1 MNTLERSL
9 LFFYTETPLHAGAPG
24 GTGAIDLPIQR
35 ERITELP
42 QVQASGIK
50 GALREV
56 FRNEESE
63 KKNLE
68 LSLFGNRPPDDSLQA
83 ASDTEERHE
92 DEDTHAGALAVTDAR
107 ILLLPLRSARGGW
120 AWATS
125 PLVLQRLARD
135 IGGDAKTLPWRLLRP
150 LNDDQALVGT
160 ESDVVLGSGE
170 QRSVVVE
177 DSCYAA
183 KSPAKSEDR
192 DAFKALA
199 TLLKGALPPGEV
211 YASLR
216 ERVERQLVIL
226 PDEEFFHW
234 GRHGTEVVTRVRIDP
249 KTGTVE
255 GGALWTEE
263 VLPSE
268 ALLWSVTMM
277 SKCRRAKTEAR
288 GAAWLHKS
296 LVDELRARKRI
307 FLGGD
312 RSIGRGVVALGFG
325 EAR

>member
-56 FRNEESE
+56 FRSEEADAKS
-63 KKNLE
+63 LE
-68 LSLFGNRPPDDSLQA
+68 LSLFGHRPPDNSQQA
-83 ASDTEERHE
+83 ASTDHTEKHE
-92 DEDTHAGALAVTDAR
+92 DEYAGALAVTDAR
-107 ILLLPLRSARGGW
+107 LLLLPLRSARGGW

-125 PLVLQRLARD
+125 PMVLQRLARD
-135 IGGDAKTLPWRLLRP
+135 IGGDGATLPWRNLRP
-150 LNDDQALVGT
+150 AEDDHVLVGADC
-160 ESDVVLGSGE
+160 DVVLGADAT
-170 QRSVVVE
+170 RSVVVE
-177 DSCYAA
+177 DSSYRAHVA
-183 KSPAKSEDR
+183 EPKEFA
-192 DAFKALA
+192 ALA
-199 TLLKGALPPGEV
+199 ELIASALPPGEV

-216 ERVERQLVIL
+216 QRVARQLVIL
-226 PDEEFFHW
+226 PDEELFHW
-234 GRHGTEVVTRVRIDP
+234 GRHGTEVVTRVRINP
-249 KTGTVE
+249 ETGTVAP
-255 GGALWTEE
+255 GALWTEE

-277 SKCRRAKTEAR
+277 SRCRRAKEAGR
-288 GAAWLHKS
+288 EAGGLHETFAKT
-296 LVDELRARKRI
+296 LNERKRI

>member
-50 GALREV
+50 GALREI
-56 FRNEESE
+56 FRDEESE
-63 KKNLE
+63 KKHLE
-68 LSLFGNRPPDDSLQA
+68 LSLFGNRPPDDSLEA
-83 ASDTEERHE
+83 GSDSENHE
-92 DEDTHAGALAVTDAR
+92 DEHAGALAVTDAR

-135 IGGDAKTLPWRLLRP
+135 IGGDAKTLLWRTLRP
-150 LNDDQALVGT
+150 ENDDQALVGA
-160 ESDVVLGSGE
+160 ESDVVLGSDE

-177 DSCYAA
+177 DSSYAA
-183 KSPAKSEDR
+183 KSADVG
-192 DAFKALA
+192 AFGALA
-199 TLLKGALPPGEV
+199 KLIASALPPGEV

-226 PDEEFFHW
+226 PDTEFFHW

-249 KTGTVE
+249 NTGTVAK
-255 GGALWTEE
+255 GALWTEE

-277 SKCRRAKTEAR
+277 NKCRRAKTDAREAIT
-288 GAAWLHKS
+288 LNKS
-296 LVDELRARKRI
+296 FSKVLKKRKRI

>member
-24 GTGAIDLPIQR
+24 GTGAVDLPIQR
-35 ERITELP
+35 ERMTELP

-56 FRNEESE
+56 FRSEEA
-63 KKNLE
+63 KAKNLE
-68 LSLFGNRPPDDSLQA
+68 LSLFGHRPPDDSLQA
-83 ASDTEERHE
+83 AAATDAENHE
-92 DEDTHAGALAVTDAR
+92 DEHAGALAVTDAR

-120 AWATS
+120 VWATS

-135 IGGDAKTLPWRLLRP
+135 IGGDAKTLPWRNLRP
-150 LNDDQALVGT
+150 DNDDQVLVGGH
-160 ESDVVLGSGE
+160 SDVTLGSGE

-177 DSCYAA
+177 DSSYAA
-183 KSPAKSEDR
+183 KSA
-192 DAFKALA
+192 DASAFGALA
-199 TLLKGALPPGEV
+199 ELIAAGLPPGEV
-211 YASLR
+211 YASVR
-216 ERVERQLVIL
+216 ERVARQLVIV

-249 KTGTVE
+249 DTGTVAQ
-255 GGALWTEE
+255 GALWTEE

-277 SKCRRAKTEAR
+277 SPCRRAKKEPVEA
-288 GAAWLHKS
+288 AKLHETF
-296 LVDELRARKRI
+296 VNELRHRTRI
-307 FLGGD
+307 LLGGD
-312 RSIGRGVVALGFG
+312 RSIGRGVVALGFR

>member
-1 MNTLERSL
+1 MNTLKRSL

-56 FRNEESE
+56 FRSDESE
-63 KKNLE
+63 KKKKKNLE
-68 LSLFGNRPPDDSLQA
+68 LSLFGNRPADDPLQVDSDA
-83 ASDTEERHE
+83 EKHASE
-92 DEDTHAGALAVTDAR
+92 DSHAGALALTDAR

-135 IGGDAKTLPWRLLRP
+135 IGGDAKTLSWRNLRP
-150 LNDDQALVGT
+150 ENDDQALVGA

-183 KSPAKSEDR
+183 KSADP
-192 DAFKALA
+192 DAFGALA
-199 TLLKGALPPGEV
+199 KLLEGALPPGEV

-216 ERVERQLVIL
+216 KRVARQLVIL

-234 GRHGTEVVTRVRIDP
+234 GRYGTEVVTRVRIDP
-249 KTGTVE
+249 KTGVVA

-268 ALLWSVTMM
+268 ALLWSVTMTTN
-277 SKCRRAKTEAR
+277 CRRAKTEATE
-288 GAAWLHKS
+288 AAELHDS
-296 LVDELRARKRI
+296 LVKELQARKRI

-325 EAR
+325 EVG

>member
-1 MNTLERSL
+1 MKTLERSL

-35 ERITELP
+35 ERMTELP

-56 FRNEESE
+56 FRSE
-63 KKNLE
+63 DFQAKNLE
-68 LSLFGNRPPDDSLQA
+68 LSLFGHRPPDDSLQA
-83 ASDTEERHE
+83 AAVSDAENHE
-92 DEDTHAGALAVTDAR
+92 DEHAGALAVTDAR

-135 IGGDAKTLPWRLLRP
+135 IGDDAKTSSWRNLGPRS
-150 LNDDQALVGT
+150 DDQVLVGVD
-160 ESDVVLGSGE
+160 SDVVLGEGE
-170 QRSVVVE
+170 NRSVVVE
-177 DSCYAA
+177 DSSYAA
-183 KSPAKSEDR
+183 ESADASAFR
-192 DAFKALA
+192 DLA
-199 TLLKGALPPGEV
+199 ELIASALPPSEV
-211 YASLR
+211 YASVR
-216 ERVERQLVIL
+216 KRVARQLVIL

-234 GRHGTEVVTRVRIDP
+234 GRHGTEIVTRVRIDAA
-249 KTGTVE
+249 TGTVE
-255 GGALWTEE
+255 KGALWTEE

-277 SKCRRAKTEAR
+277 SRCRRAKNEVVEA
-288 GAAWLHKS
+288 GALHETFEKT
-296 LVDELRARKRI
+296 LQARKRI